1 MRLYIKTAVLAILVG
16 GFTIYNLVTD
26 SLAATA
32 QTRELSVLHPD
43 IMNIE
48 EYRRRLESGT
58 GCVAPADPKGLAAV
72 YALGVLYLFIALAI
86 IADDFFCPS
95 LDDIA
100 DRMKLS
106 PDVAGATL
114 MAAGSSAPELFTS
127 AVGTFL
133 RSDVGFGTIVGSA
146 VFNLLFVVG
155 VCVLATKVPMNLTW
169 WPLLRDSS
177 FYILTLIVL
186 AIFFG
191 VNTPQR
197 IEWYEALTLFL
208 LYFVFIFV

>member
-1 MRLYIKTAVLAILVG
+1 MRLYIKTAALVLLVG
-16 GFTIYNLVTD
+16 GYTVYNLVTD

-32 QTRELSVLHPD
+32 LSRELSILHPD
-43 IMNIE
+43 IPNME
-48 EYRRRLESGT
+48 EYRRQLTSGT
-58 GCVAPADPKGLAAV
+58 GCVAPSNPKALAAV
-72 YALGVLYLFIALAI
+72 YAVGVLYLFIALAI

-95 LDDIA
+95 LDVLA
-100 DRMKLS
+100 DWMNLS
-106 PDVAGATL
+106 PDVSGATL
-114 MAAGSSAPELFTS
+114 MAAGGSAPELFTS

-155 VCVLATKVPMNLTW
+155 VCVLATKAPMNLTW
-169 WPLLRDSS
+169 WPLFRDSS

-191 VNTPQR
+191 INTPQR

-208 LYFVFIFV
+208 LYFL